1 MDMGFVFPL
10 IIGILPSFVW
20 ALFFIREDEVHPE
33 PKKILLYAFLAGAGI
48 TVFVLGPEL
57 VLTQFL
63 TQSGLAQYGFW
74 TLGALAAVEE
84 LFKFFAIYITVARLK
99 DFDEPLDAMVYMIV
113 AALGFAA
120 VENVASISHINIAM
134 PVVASS
140 VEILSL
146 RFIGATLLHSLSSA
160 LVGYYW
166 GMALMQKHRFG
177 FLICEGLGV
186 AIMLHAV
193 FNYLI
198 VLFGPSSSL
207 ALILLVTT
215 SFFIFND
222 FEQLKTGDE
231 KL

>member
-1 MDMGFVFPL
+1 MSLIFPL
-10 IIGILPSFVW
+10 IIGIVPSFIW

-33 PKKILLYAFLAGAGI
+33 PKKLLIYAFLAGAGI
-48 TVFVLGPEL
+48 TLFVIGPQLALTSFLGKNG
-57 VLTQFL
+57 F
-63 TQSGLAQYGFW
+63 AQYGFW
-74 TLGALAAVEE
+74 SLLILASVEE
-84 LFKFFAIYITVARLK
+84 VFKFFAIYITVARLK
-99 DFDEPLDAMVYMIV
+99 DFDEPIDAMVYMII

-120 VENVASISHINIAM
+120 VENVFS
-134 PVVASS
+134 VAKSS
-140 VEILSL
+140 LPLPLGPGSLEVLSL

-166 GMALMQKHRFG
+166 GLAILQKHKFSS
-177 FLICEGLGV
+177 LILEGLGV
-186 AIMLHAV
+186 AIILHAV

-207 ALILLVTT
+207 ALLLLITT

-222 FEQLKTGDE
+222 FEQLKLADE